1 MKNRTIKYLT
11 IALLSTI
18 LFACNKNEQLNEETE
33 KETNTPSNTV
43 TLSKE
48 AQKNI
53 NLQVIT
59 LKEETL
65 TGSLSIPGIIKPNPD
80 NEAVVGSLIEGRV
93 NKVFVNVGSYVKQG
107 ETLLL
112 IEGLEIGE
120 IKAAFLSA
128 KANLDYAK
136 TSLDRQKELFKQNI
150 SSKKSLLEAEAEYT
164 KAEAEFL
171 AQDKKIH
178 SIGLDDSDII
188 TNNNHDKGLYSVKA
202 PISGVIVER
211 NVIIGQLINADVNAF
226 RIINNSSL
234 IAEGQLYEKD
244 ITKINSSSNIT
255 VNINSLPD
263 LTLIGK
269 IQAIGDEVNST
280 TRTILVRASI
290 NNINRIVKPQMF
302 CTINIPIANNSKG
315 IIIDEKAL
323 VRDGDQYYVFVQK
336 SENNFIKTNVKIG
349 SLFNEKAII
358 LEGLTPGDKLVVNG
372 VVDLK
377 AELLKDTFA
386 EEE

>member
-1 MKNRTIKYLT
+1 MKNKTIKYFAVILLT
-11 IALLSTI
+11 VLLS
-18 LFACNKNEQLNEETE
+18 ACNNNEQQNEENE
-33 KETNTPSNTV
+33 KGTNNTSNTV
-43 TLSKE
+43 VLSKE

-59 LKEETL
+59 LEEETL
-65 TGSLSIPGIIKPNPD
+65 TGTLSISGVIKPNPD
-80 NEAVVGSLIEGRV
+80 NEAIVGSLVEGRV
-93 NKVFVNVGSYVKQG
+93 NKVFVNIGTYVKQG
-107 ETLLL
+107 EPLML

-150 SSKKSLLEAEAEYT
+150 SSKKSLLEAEAEFT

-188 TNNNHDKGLYSVKA
+188 NNNNHDKGLYSVKA

-211 NVIIGQLINADVNAF
+211 NVIIGQLINSDVNAF

-244 ITKINSSSNIT
+244 LTKINTSSNIT
-255 VNINSLPD
+255 VSINSLPN
-263 LTLIGK
+263 LSLNGK
-269 IQAIGDEVNST
+269 IQAVGDEVNSS
-280 TRTILVRASI
+280 TRTILVRATI
-290 NNINRIVKPQMF
+290 NNNNKLVKPQMF
-302 CTINIPIANNSKG
+302 CLINIPIANNSKG
-315 IIIDEKAL
+315 IVVDEKAL
-323 VRDGDQYYVFVQK
+323 VRDGNNYYVFVQK
-336 SENNFIKTNVKIG
+336 DENSFNKTDVKIG
-349 SLFNEKAII
+349 SIFNEKAII
-358 LEGLTPGDKLVVNG
+358 VEGLLPGDKLVVNG
-372 VVDLK
+372 VFDLK